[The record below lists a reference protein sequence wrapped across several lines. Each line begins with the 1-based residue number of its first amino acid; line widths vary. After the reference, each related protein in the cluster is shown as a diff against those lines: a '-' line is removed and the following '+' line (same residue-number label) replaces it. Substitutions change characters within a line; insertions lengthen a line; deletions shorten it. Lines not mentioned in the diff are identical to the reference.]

1 MSVRVRSP
9 YRRIDVN
16 VVVPDTV
23 QQVNAEQQVP
33 KRKKKSEEITESSDS
48 DEVL

>member
-16 VVVPDTV
+16 VVVPNQV
-23 QQVNAEQQVP
+23 QQVKVEAQVP

-48 DEVL
+48 DEAL

>member
-16 VVVPDTV
+16 VVIPNTV
-23 QQVNAEQQVP
+23 HQVKIEAQVS
-33 KRKKKSEEITESSDS
+33 KRKKKSEEITGSSDS
-48 DEVL
+48 DEAL

>member
-16 VVVPDTV
+16 VVVPNPV
-23 QQVNAEQQVP
+23 QQVKVEAQVP
-33 KRKKKSEEITESSDS
+33 KRKKKSEEITESSVS
-48 DEVL
+48 DEAL

>member
-16 VVVPDTV
+16 VVVPNTV
-23 QQVNAEQQVP
+23 HEVKVEAQVP

-48 DEVL
+48 DEAL